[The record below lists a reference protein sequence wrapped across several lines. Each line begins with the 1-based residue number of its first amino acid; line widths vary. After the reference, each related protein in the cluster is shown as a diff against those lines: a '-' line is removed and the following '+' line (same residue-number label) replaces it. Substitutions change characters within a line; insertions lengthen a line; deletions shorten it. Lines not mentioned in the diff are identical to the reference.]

1 MGQLGDNVGLAVSNS
16 VIDGHKKALTLV
28 LMLESLDKGL
38 GENLIKSLK
47 SSQAKVLLNLVKQKP
62 LMEEKEIVAMVD
74 SAFQILVD
82 KNHIMAESGFVSSI
96 GENIDPE
103 DDFRRSIILNN
114 QSLLSLFSED
124 FLKSLGDN
132 KACIGLAL
140 LCKLA
145 KKQDVIRVMK
155 ILPDEIAQDV
165 LLKYVRIKST
175 SLEMTNEFTSFML
188 EKLSQE
194 KESLTQLDPNVQLA
208 SILEQS
214 QPDLIKLLR
223 KNNRDI
229 DWKDVESKMFKLED
243 LSVLESSKL
252 DQVLDVFSDPKELG
266 LLLNRLPDAISGQL
280 KSRLTDRKLGM
291 IKEEQS
297 DIEAMDEEEAS
308 EVMSKLVAIVRDQEQ
323 EGSS

>member
-252 DQVLDVFSDPKELG
+252 DQVLDVFSDPK
-266 LLLNRLPDAISGQL
+266 
-280 KSRLTDRKLGM
+280 
-291 IKEEQS
+291 
-297 DIEAMDEEEAS
+297 
-308 EVMSKLVAIVRDQEQ
+308 
-323 EGSS
+323 